1 MALACND
8 CGAEL
13 AEGKSCEDYFHEL
26 LAVESQ
32 VPGGPGELPHFFA
45 VASYNLQHPSVFIPD
60 VLAGLRRTLADILAG
75 RATVDDARRRAR
87 HGAEGATPVLRRAE
101 TVLSA
106 QDEALLATWPRQW
119 PMTVRD
125 VCGVPPEQYVERVR
139 LWAMSVSNALGG
151 A

>member
-1 MALACND
+1 MALTCND

-32 VPGGPGELPHFFA
+32 VPGATGELPHFFA
-45 VASYNLQHPSVFIPD
+45 VAAYNLQHPSAFIPAA
-60 VLAGLRRTLADILAG
+60 LTGLRRTLADILAG
-75 RATVDDARRRAR
+75 RAKVDDARRRASE
-87 HGAEGATPVLRRAE
+87 GAEGATPVLRRAG

-125 VCGVPPEQYVERVR
+125 VYGVPPEQYVERVR

>member
-1 MALACND
+1 VALACND

-32 VPGGPGELPHFFA
+32 VPGSAGELPHFFA
-45 VASYNLQHPSVFIPD
+45 VASYNLQHPSAFMPAA
-60 VLAGLRRTLADILAG
+60 LAGLRRSLADILAG
-75 RATVDDARRRAR
+75 RAKLDDARKRAS
-87 HGAEGATPVLRRAE
+87 HEAEGSTRVLRRDG
-101 TVLSA
+101 VDLSP
-106 QDEALLATWPRQW
+106 QDDALLATWPRQW

-125 VCGVPPEQYVERVR
+125 VCGVSPEQYVERVR

>member
-1 MALACND
+1 VALACND

-13 AEGKSCEDYFHEL
+13 AEGKSCEDYFHAL

-32 VPGGPGELPHFFA
+32 VPGAAGELPHFFA
-45 VASYNLQHPSVFIPD
+45 VASYNLQHPSAFMPAA
-60 VLAGLRRTLADILAG
+60 LGGLRRTLADILAG
-75 RATVDDARRRAR
+75 RAKIDDARSRAS
-87 HGAEGATPVLRRAE
+87 HGAEGSTPVLRRAG
-101 TVLSA
+101 VDLSP
-106 QDEALLATWPRQW
+106 QDDALLAAWPRQW

-125 VCGVPPEQYVERVR
+125 VCGVPAEQYVERVR

>member
-13 AEGKSCEDYFHEL
+13 AEGKSCEDYFHAL

-32 VPGGPGELPHFFA
+32 VPGAAGELPHFFA
-45 VASYNLQHPSVFIPD
+45 VASYNLQHPSAFMPAA
-60 VLAGLRRTLADILAG
+60 LTGLRRTLADILAG
-75 RATVDDARRRAR
+75 RAKVDDARRRASYE
-87 HGAEGATPVLRRAE
+87 AEGATPVLRPAG

-106 QDEALLATWPRQW
+106 QDEALLAPWPRQW

-139 LWAMSVSNALGG
+139 LWAMSVSNALSG

>member
-32 VPGGPGELPHFFA
+32 VPGSAGELPHFFA
-45 VASYNLQHPSVFIPD
+45 VASYNLQHPSAFMPAA
-60 VLAGLRRTLADILAG
+60 LTELRRTLADILAG
-75 RATVDDARRRAR
+75 RAKMDDARIRAR
-87 HGAEGATPVLRRAE
+87 QGAEGSTPVLRPAGLD
-101 TVLSA
+101 LSSH
-106 QDEALLATWPRQW
+106 DDALLANWPSQW

-139 LWAMSVSNALGG
+139 LWAMSVSNAQGG